1 MRHITE
7 SDLDELVEAARQSAR
22 RRLNLNLHPTLD
34 DPVNRLAIALEPDS
48 YIRPHRHD
56 RPETVVLLRGAF
68 EVLAFGDD
76 GVLLSRRRVGGGG
89 GDAVRIVEYPRGTW
103 HSLLALASPTVF
115 FEVKQGPYEPV
126 APSDAAAWAPAEGA
140 AEVAD
145 WLRFFRVAK
154 PGARFPVRLDTP
166 EDRAPADD
174 HRAARKEDR
183 LAAIR
188 PSP

>member
-103 HSLLALASPTVF
+103 HSLLALASPTVI
-115 FEVKQGPYEPV
+115 FEVKQGPYAPV
-126 APSDAAAWAPAEGA
+126 GPEDAASWAPAEGA
-140 AEVAD
+140 PQVAD
-145 WLRFFRVAK
+145 WLRFFRSAR
-154 PGARFPVRLDTP
+154 PGARFSIRPGESGNRP
-166 EDRAPADD
+166 QAGNG
-174 HRAARKEDR
+174 RAAKKDDR
-183 LAAIR
+183 LAAR
-188 PSP
+188 T